1 MRGGCGLRVV
11 GWLHRLNRRPKVR
24 EDRREAGWLLIV
36 RALHPLINADCLNLG
51 PSSSVL
57 TILPLQSRVVVGRRR
72 RRGRRILSG
81 MLTRAGIVGIL
92 RVYRLVPST
101 PFRIPVS
108 EEEFSPFSSHG
119 RKRKETGGGGGRR
132 GFSFEICT
140 FRESVVFF
148 FLFFFSFAFERT
160 KDRNIRGYFEDI
172 SKLSPI
178 VENINLDKDINVL
191 SRLSFG

>member
-1 MRGGCGLRVV
+1 M
-11 GWLHRLNRRPKVR
+11 R

-72 RRGRRILSG
+72 RRGRRIFSG